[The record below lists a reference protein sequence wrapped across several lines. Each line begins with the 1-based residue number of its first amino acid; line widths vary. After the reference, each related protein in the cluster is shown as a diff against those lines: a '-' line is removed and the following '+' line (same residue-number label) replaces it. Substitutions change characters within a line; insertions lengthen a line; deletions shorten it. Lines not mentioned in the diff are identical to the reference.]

1 MKPILVSMLFVYG
14 ILRAEALVISEI
26 MYDPQGTNDGRHWI
40 EVFNDTGD
48 PVDLTTWKFF
58 EANVNHGIVL
68 FQGGPTLPA
77 GSYAV
82 IADNPVKF
90 KADYE
95 YAGILYD
102 SSFSLST
109 GGEALSL
116 KETKTSDPAYT
127 VDYSQYVS
135 VGGDNDGSTLSFIA
149 SEWVRGKATPGAE
162 NTTEEKIVEAET
174 SPSATGAQLTI
185 AQMSPPAPD
194 VVLYLPTS
202 KIAVA
207 GAETEFKVSG
217 GTRSGKA
224 IDDLRYTWAFG
235 DGGRGT
241 GSSTHH
247 TYAYTGRYIA
257 QVEGV
262 NNSVIGIGRITV
274 KVVPPDVSIE
284 DVGQGRYGTYVDVKN
299 PNAYE
304 LDVSGWALS
313 LDGAVYP
320 FPHNTVIPANTTIR
334 FSGASMGF
342 ANMEVR
348 DGMVVK
354 VQFPNLEEVT
364 RYVPAVANPIPQL
377 VVATRTPTIAVSSR
391 PQPKTKN
398 TAPKVL
404 GVATTSVR
412 VSTSTAAVPSTAR
425 DKRLITW
432 FRSLFSK

>member
-1 MKPILVSMLFVYG
+1 MKPILVGMLFMYG
-14 ILRAEALVISEI
+14 ILRADALVISEI
-26 MYDPQGTNDGRHWI
+26 MYDPQGTNDGRHWV
-40 EVFNDTGD
+40 EVFNDTGN

-68 FQGGPTLPA
+68 FQGGPTLPE
-77 GSYAV
+77 GGYAV

-95 YAGILYD
+95 YTGILYD

-109 GGEALSL
+109 VGEVLSL

-135 VGGDNDGSTLSFIA
+135 VGGDNDGSTLSLIA
-149 SEWVRGKATPGAE
+149 SEWMRGKATPGAE
-162 NTTEEKIVEAET
+162 NVAEEKVTEAET
-174 SPSATGAQLTI
+174 PSPATGGQLTI

-207 GAETEFKVSG
+207 GAETDFKVSG
-217 GTRSGKA
+217 VTRSGKA

-241 GSSTHH
+241 GSSTRH
-247 TYAYTGRYIA
+247 TYVYTGRYIA

-262 NNSVIGIGRITV
+262 NNSVIGTGRITV
-274 KVVPPDVSIE
+274 KVVPPDISVE
-284 DVGQGRYGTYVDVKN
+284 DVGQGRYGAYVDVKN

-304 LDVSGWALS
+304 LDVSGWAIS

-320 FPHNTVIPANTTIR
+320 FPRNTVIPANTTIR

-342 ANMEVR
+342 ANMIVR

-364 RYVPAVANPIPQL
+364 RYVSVAPVPAPRL
-377 VVATRTPTIAVSSR
+377 VVATRTQPIAATSR
-391 PQPKTKN
+391 PQPKN

-404 GVATTSVR
+404 GVATSSVM
-412 VSTSTAAVPSTAR
+412 VSTTTAAAR
-425 DKRLITW
+425 SAAKDKRLIAW